1 MSGIAGNT
9 ADKSFLAPYL
19 FKKGGN
25 NNMLKKDL
33 VDRIATDA
41 GLTKKQAAAAVDSM
55 LDTITSALRSGDTV
69 LLTGFGKFE
78 VRNRAARVGINP
90 KTLEKIN
97 LPATKVPAFKA
108 GKGLKV
114 AVK

>member
-1 MSGIAGNT
+1 
-9 ADKSFLAPYL
+9 
-19 FKKGGN
+19 
-25 NNMLKKDL
+25 MLKKDL
-33 VDRIATDA
+33 VDKIAMDA
-41 GLTKKQAAAAVDSM
+41 GLTKKQAGAAVDSM
-55 LDTITSALRSGDTV
+55 LDSITAALKTGDTV

-78 VRNRAARVGINP
+78 VRTRAARTGINP

-108 GKGLKV
+108 GKALKV

>member
-1 MSGIAGNT
+1 
-9 ADKSFLAPYL
+9 
-19 FKKGGN
+19 
-25 NNMLKKDL
+25 MLKKDL
-33 VDRIATDA
+33 VDRIAMDA
-41 GLTKKQAAAAVDSM
+41 DLTKKQAAAAVDSM
-55 LDTITSALRSGDTV
+55 LDAITGALKTGDTV

-78 VRNRAARVGINP
+78 VRTRAARTGINP

-108 GKGLKV
+108 GKGLKT